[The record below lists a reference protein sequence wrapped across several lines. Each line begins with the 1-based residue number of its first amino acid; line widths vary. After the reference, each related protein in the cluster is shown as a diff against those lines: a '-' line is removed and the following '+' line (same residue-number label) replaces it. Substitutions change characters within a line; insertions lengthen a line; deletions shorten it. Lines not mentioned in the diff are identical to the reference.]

1 MVERWQLLQPLM
13 TSSRPWAT
21 ILSWEDKKTDT
32 KIEKMSRER
41 ISLVLSDA
49 TASKA
54 TLEEKWSSVL
64 IESVILLNLER

>member
-1 MVERWQLLQPLM
+1 MAATLAFDDQQP
-13 TSSRPWAT
+13 TVGYNFVVGGQ
-21 ILSWEDKKTDT
+21 KTDT

-49 TASKA
+49 TALKA

>member
-1 MVERWQLLQPLM
+1 MAATLAFDDQQP
-13 TSSRPWAT
+13 TVGYNFVVGRQ
-21 ILSWEDKKTDT
+21 KTDT